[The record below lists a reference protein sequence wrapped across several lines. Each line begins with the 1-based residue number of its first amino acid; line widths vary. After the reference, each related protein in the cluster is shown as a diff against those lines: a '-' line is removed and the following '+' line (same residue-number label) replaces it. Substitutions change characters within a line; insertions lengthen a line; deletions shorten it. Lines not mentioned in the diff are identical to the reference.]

1 MRTVREKWGIFL
13 FNFSGMPTTKG
24 KHFDFPLTI
33 RWRTTKQCWCFF
45 PFESNVKSLRFWV
58 TRSGHTQKLTINS
71 LPVHW
76 SLCLLC
82 CWTRKDEKQ
91 IWLLV
96 DVWFF
101 PRAFFNSC
109 GWWKPGKDKNISNQP
124 TKQPTNQPINQST
137 EKPKWSTYF
146 GSQEEKVYI
155 CRPVAARLHTLQV
168 FSFSFSPLCLLLFS
182 QLWDGWSA
190 KFFCLVYQVNES

>member
-1 MRTVREKWGIFL
+1 
-13 FNFSGMPTTKG
+13 MPTTKG

-124 TKQPTNQPINQST
+124 TNQPIYR
-137 EKPKWSTYF
+137 EAKVIDLFWKPRRKSVFICMYMYLQASGILCKYF
-146 GSQEEKVYI
+146 LSPFPHYVSCCFLNYEMVE
-155 CRPVAARLHTLQV
+155 AR
-168 FSFSFSPLCLLLFS
+168 SFS
-182 QLWDGWSA
+182 A
-190 KFFCLVYQVNES
+190 